1 MDKKLIKNKHY
12 LQPYKQQ
19 LLLQKH
25 KMPVVTRSQ
34 YRLKVVPEC
43 TRQFKDTLENPCVLH
58 VILGNLNQVDIVNMK
73 CLSKDERYNDV
84 IDTKLKEIQ
93 EDKERISTV
102 TKYIRER
109 LNKCERIRATEKK
122 LKLVIEIYE
131 YICENIWFIRR
142 FKAFNNVVHY
152 KLFQLISEHPPFKEN
167 GLKYLEKI
175 YDLKPPK
182 DYYDHQKGRLR
193 YGMFDKNGTFVD
205 MEK

>member
-1 MDKKLIKNKHY
+1 
-12 LQPYKQQ
+12 
-19 LLLQKH
+19 
-25 KMPVVTRSQ
+25 MPVITRSQ

-43 TRQFKDTLENPCVLH
+43 TRQFKDTLENPCVLQ
-58 VILGNLNQVDIVNMK
+58 VILGNLNQMDIANMK

-84 IDTKLKEIQ
+84 IDMKLKEIK
-93 EDKERISTV
+93 EDKKRISTV
-102 TKYIRER
+102 TNYIKKR

-122 LKLVIEIYE
+122 LKSVIEIYE

-142 FKAFNNVVHY
+142 FKVFNDVVHN

-182 DYYDHQKGRLR
+182 DYYDSQKGRLR
-193 YGMFDKNGTFVD
+193 YGMIDKNGTFVD